1 VESTTNAGSG
11 SGYVEYPT
19 TDPQAPVIECPY
31 PYFHRMLEAEPVCR
45 RPDREAEFLVFRHE
59 DIFEVLKR
67 QDLYSEVLPGGTLMD
82 LDGETMIAHV
92 RPPKHKEMR
101 SFASR
106 PLTPGRLRKLEPQI
120 EGIVDALIDAFISRG
135 EVELMYDFGLPL
147 PARLMCELMGLPT
160 EGDEWDL
167 ILRQWGETIS
177 SGESNEYW
185 PNLTRYF
192 AAKIDDRRKNPTAD
206 MLSELIQLQIDRD
219 GEFNRA
225 YVTVVATELMVGG
238 AGTTALMIVNAMW
251 LLLTHPEQLAKV
263 RAQSSLIPAMLEESL
278 RVESVIEDRERIALT
293 DTELGGVVIPA
304 GARIRMVLGAGNR
317 DEKVFTVPD
326 EFNVERGSREL
337 KRHFGFGYGAHFC
350 LGAPLARAEGRIA
363 FERLFARLGEIRLST
378 RNDYLHVP
386 NTHFRSFKALHLEFD
401 PPEREGGEGGFSQE
415 ADRNSKGQG
424 DSDL

>member
-1 VESTTNAGSG
+1 MDSTPETVDNTP
-11 SGYVEYPT
+11 YVEYPT

-31 PYFHRMLEAEPVCR
+31 PYFHRMLEAAPVCR
-45 RPDREAEFLVFRHE
+45 RPVRDAEFLVFRHE
-59 DIFEVLKR
+59 DILEVLKR

-82 LDGETMIAHV
+82 MDGETMIAHV
-92 RPPKHKEMR
+92 RPPKHREMR

-120 EGIVDALIDAFISRG
+120 EGIVDRLIDAFIIRG

-160 EGDEWDL
+160 DGDEWEL

-185 PNLTRYF
+185 PSLVRYF
-192 AAKIDDRRKNPTAD
+192 AGKIDDRRESLSDD
-206 MLSELIQLQIDRD
+206 MLSELIRLQIDRD

-263 RAQSSLIPAMLEESL
+263 RAQPTLIPAMLEESL

-293 DTELGGVVIPA
+293 DTELGGVSIPA

-317 DEKVFTVPD
+317 DEKTFSAPD
-326 EFNVERGSREL
+326 EFNVERGWREL

-350 LGAPLARAEGRIA
+350 LGAPLARVEGRIA
-363 FERLFARLGEIRLST
+363 FERLFARLGEIRLSD
-378 RNDYLHVP
+378 RNDYVHVP
-386 NTHFRSFKALHLEFD
+386 NTHFRSFKALHLDFD
-401 PPEREGGEGGFSQE
+401 QTERESGEGVSTE
-415 ADRNSKGQG
+415 AHRNLEGTR
-424 DSDL
+424 